1 MSLLII
7 VIQLSSSPTA
17 FHPLRSLDLQ
27 VEPFLPDPSV
37 TSIES
42 QVLPRVWSEHV
53 KLLVEQQC
61 LDGGSSDGGFDPGG
75 TGWCDGRHAAYSLA
89 LLIANVG
96 RHWDVLTEEDSRQVI
111 ARTCRFLLRR
121 QHSDGRLDLSGSYT
135 PNEVGFT
142 LPGLA
147 AGYHY
152 LASRNGD
159 GTWSEV
165 LGFLEVFLKRGAE
178 AVLAG
183 SAFTANHRW
192 AAACAPLAAVHQLW
206 PDARYLVKIESY
218 LADGV
223 DCDIDG
229 CWFEERSPN
238 YSLVANHGLYVMA
251 DCLGRPEFERIVE
264 RNGDFM
270 LHMIQPNGE
279 ADSSFSHRQDR
290 GCADRPVLDY
300 SILRRLAQ
308 TTGKGA
314 YIPLLLDHLQHR
326 SKNIPTS
333 SLVPL
338 LYWIDKNPGPLP
350 DPKSIPED
358 YDIRFLQNHALR
370 VRRPSRSLTLTSDSG
385 GHFFTDVRDQWGGIK
400 RSDEWFHL
408 HAGGVVI
415 ASIQLGAYGFAMFQP
430 ETLEVNHSGASL
442 CSVRDGWEHTLHFRP
457 GAPQL
462 HMPWDWTTSVEV
474 EWSKDLSRVQLH
486 FRSATEHS
494 LVSVLKIMVRP
505 EATLQ
510 EGSGA
515 IQSLSARQSTWLDGG
530 LPVLLRPST
539 GGGGGGLKISGLPAA
554 QHKRDHGFSSSIPS
568 AVPATCASLLL
579 GLCFPVDF
587 RMEIEVKI

>member
-1 MSLLII
+1 MI
-7 VIQLSSSPTA
+7 VIQASPSPTA
-17 FHPLRSLDLQ
+17 SRLRRPDFPQGAPLLSNR
-27 VEPFLPDPSV
+27 SV
-37 TSIES
+37 TDIEAEL
-42 QVLPRVWSEHV
+42 LPRAWAGHV
-53 KLLVEQQC
+53 KLLVERQC
-61 LDGGSSDGGFDPGG
+61 LDGGSSDGGFDSGG

-89 LLIANVG
+89 ILIANVG

-121 QHSDGRLDLSGSYT
+121 QHADGRLDLDGSYT

-147 AGYHY
+147 AGYRY
-152 LASRNGD
+152 LDSRNEV

-165 LGFLEVFLKRGAE
+165 LGFLEIFLKRGAE

-206 PDARYLVKIESY
+206 PDARYLAKIESY

-223 DCDIDG
+223 DCDADG

-238 YSLVANHGLYVMA
+238 YNTVANHGLYVIA

-290 GCADRPVLDY
+290 GCANRSVLDY
-300 SILRRLAQ
+300 PILRRLAQ

-314 YIPLLLDHLQHR
+314 YIPLLLDHLKNR
-326 SKNIPTS
+326 SKSIPAS
-333 SLVPL
+333 GLVPL
-338 LYWIDKNPGPLP
+338 LYWIDKNPGHLP
-350 DPKSIPED
+350 APEPIPED

-370 VRRPSRSLTLTSDSG
+370 VRRSTRALTLTADSG

-408 HAGGVVI
+408 QAEGVVI
-415 ASIQLGAYGFAMFQP
+415 ASIQLGAYGLAMFQP
-430 ETLEVNHSGASL
+430 ETLDVNRSGASL

-457 GAPQL
+457 GAPHL
-462 HMPWDWTTSVEV
+462 HMPWDWTTSVEA
-474 EWSKDLSRVQLH
+474 EWSKDLSRVHLH
-486 FRSATEHS
+486 FRSSTEHS
-494 LVSVLKIMVRP
+494 LVSVLKILVRP

-510 EGSGA
+510 EGNAA
-515 IQSLSARQSTWLDGG
+515 IQSLSARQSVWLDGAS
-530 LPVLLRPST
+530 PVLLRPPAGA
-539 GGGGGGLKISGLPAA
+539 GGRGLKISGLPAG
-554 QHKRDHGFSSSIPS
+554 QHKQDHGFPPSIPS
-568 AVPATCASLLL
+568 AVPATCAGLLL
-579 GLCFPVDF
+579 GLCFPIDF
-587 RMEIEVKI
+587 RMEIEVRI

>member
-1 MSLLII
+1 
-7 VIQLSSSPTA
+7 VIQISPSPA
-17 FHPLRSLDLQ
+17 ASHLLGSLDLQ
-27 VEPFLPDPSV
+27 AEPLLPDHSI
-37 TSIES
+37 TTIES
-42 QVLPRVWSEHV
+42 QVLPRVWADHV
-53 KLLVEQQC
+53 NFLVEGQC
-61 LDGGSSDGGFDPGG
+61 LDGGSSDGGFDMAG

-89 LLIANVG
+89 TLIANVG
-96 RHWDVLTEEDSRQVI
+96 RHWDLLTEEDSREVI

-121 QHSDGRLDLSGSYT
+121 QHSDGRLDLAGSYT

-165 LGFLEVFLKRGAE
+165 LGFLEAFLKRGAE

-206 PDARYLVKIESY
+206 PDARYLAKIEFY

-223 DCDIDG
+223 DCDADG

-238 YSLVANHGLYVMA
+238 YNTVADHGLYVMA

-264 RNGDFM
+264 RNGDFT

-279 ADSSFSHRQDR
+279 VDSSFSHRQDR
-290 GCADRPVLDY
+290 GCANRSVLDY
-300 SILRRLAQ
+300 PILRRLAQ

-314 YIPLLLDHLQHR
+314 YIPLLLDHLHHR
-326 SKNIPTS
+326 SKSIPAS
-333 SLVPL
+333 GLVPL
-338 LYWIDKNPGPLP
+338 LYWIDKNPGHLPASEPLP
-350 DPKSIPED
+350 AHYEMF
-358 YDIRFLQNHALR
+358 FLQNHALR
-370 VRRPSRSLTLTSDSG
+370 VRRPSRSLTLTSDPG

-415 ASIQLGAYGFAMFQP
+415 ASIQLGAYGLAMFQP
-430 ETLEVNHSGASL
+430 ETLDVNHSGASL
-442 CSVRDGWEHTLHFRP
+442 FSVRDGWEHTLHFRP

-462 HMPWDWTTSVEV
+462 HIPWDWTTSVEV
-474 EWSKDLSRVQLH
+474 EWSKNLSRVHLH
-486 FRSATEHS
+486 FRSTTEHS
-494 LVSVLKIMVRP
+494 LISVLKIMVRP

-510 EGSGA
+510 EGNA
-515 IQSLSARQSTWLDGG
+515 ATQALSARQSIWLDGAM
-530 LPVLLRPST
+530 PVLLKPSA
-539 GGGGGGLKISGLPAA
+539 GGAGRGLKISGLPVAH
-554 QHKRDHGFSSSIPS
+554 HKQDHGFFSSIPS

-579 GLCFPVDF
+579 GLRFPVDF
-587 RMEIEVKI
+587 RMEIEVVI